1 LRQQETEAWS
11 PSEGSLSKKVLELSA
26 EISSRMHLFQIS
38 TGQILLPIVESAVQY
53 GPTQGDFQR
62 AIAVLDQVE
71 HALRL
76 PWWQRSLYRLYS
88 ILISALAVSCISAI
102 IIIVSFWLGV
112 RPSTDLSG
120 LLLVGSAIIAL
131 LALLG
136 ALFFIPLNLP
146 LLFKVHKQK
155 RRLRALGMTDA
166 WIGFVPPQTGRRKWG
181 AILRKIA
188 LSSGT
193 LLILVGL
200 LTAGASRSVF
210 YLLFFGGIGLV
221 LVLFYFLQEG
231 KVWLDILASRFDE
244 IGQLK
249 TEFTNLSK
257 QEGGSVAVP
266 RRLIEKFSQVQTD
279 QILIGRANAI
289 AESAQSSKEL
299 FSVLTSRKV
308 LEEKGRLDIESR
320 LKVEDAIEE
329 LMQKPRSETTK
340 TDSVTGSLSCSVEGT
355 NLEIV
360 YTMDEKARRLQL
372 VDLRQASAG
381 GVHA

>member
-1 LRQQETEAWS
+1 
-11 PSEGSLSKKVLELSA
+11 
-26 EISSRMHLFQIS
+26 M
-38 TGQILLPIVESAVQY
+38 ESAVQY
-53 GPTQGDFQR
+53 GPSQGDFQR

-71 HALRL
+71 KALRL
-76 PWWQRSLYRLYS
+76 PWWQRLLYRLYS
-88 ILISALAVSCISAI
+88 ILISALAVSCVSAI
-102 IIIVSFWLGV
+102 VIFISFWLEWKPG
-112 RPSTDLSG
+112 SDLSG
-120 LLLVGSAIIAL
+120 VLLLGSAIIAL
-131 LALLG
+131 LALVG

-146 LLFKVHKQK
+146 LLFKVQKQK

-166 WIGFVPPQTGRRKWG
+166 WIRFVPPQTGRRKLG

-193 LLILVGL
+193 LLILL
-200 LTAGASRSVF
+200 ALWASAANRTGF
-210 YLLFFGGIGLV
+210 YLLFVGGIGLV

-244 IGQLK
+244 ISKLK
-249 TEFTNLSK
+249 NEFTNLSK

-299 FSVLTSRKV
+299 FSVLSSRKV
-308 LEEKGRLDIESR
+308 LDEKGRLDIESR
-320 LKVEDAIEE
+320 LRVEDAIEE

-340 TDSVTGSLSCSVEGT
+340 TDAVTGSLSSSVEGT

-360 YTMDEKARRLQL
+360 YTMDEKERRLQL
-372 VDLRQASAG
+372 VDLRQVAAG
-381 GVHA
+381 GQHA